1 MEVETRLSASLE
13 DYLEAILAIV
23 EQKRAARVKDIVASI
38 RLNLVGECGP
48 PAAYRPGAYDDA
60 PHDIIT
66 LTDAGEA
73 IARGIALRHEKLRY
87 FLEHILCVDPVEADA
102 GACGLEHAVSAQVLE
117 RLIKFVQFVEQC
129 PRTGQQW
136 IKEFRRFCERGSFRN
151 DCEACI
157 SECLENHKKTSAG
170 HNAPN

>member
-1 MEVETRLSASLE
+1 MQAETHLSASLE

-23 EQKRAARVKDIVASI
+23 EQKRAARVKDIVASLKVKPSSVSAAL
-38 RLNLVGECGP
+38 RLLTDRGLIN
-48 PAAYRPGAYDDA
+48 YA

-117 RLIKFVQFVEQC
+117 RLIRFVQFVEQC

-136 IKEFRRFCERGSFRN
+136 IEEFRRFCERGSFRN

-157 SECLENHKKTSAG
+157 TQCLEIHKKTSAG
-170 HNAPN
+170 R